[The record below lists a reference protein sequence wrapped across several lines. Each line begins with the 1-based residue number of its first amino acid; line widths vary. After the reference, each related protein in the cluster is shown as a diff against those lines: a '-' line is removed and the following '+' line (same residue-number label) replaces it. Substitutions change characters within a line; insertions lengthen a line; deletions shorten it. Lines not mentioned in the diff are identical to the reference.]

1 MSLQDRWDALSPG
14 LRRGLVLGGAAVVV
28 IGLAALLVRTPKD
41 ERAAGTDERR
51 GLITNLLTDA
61 DPRAIGI
68 EGLAERL
75 RRVET
80 QMGQLAAGLD
90 KLGLKT
96 GADPE
101 RDALIEGLRQE
112 NGRQLEALRAQQ
124 EARRKE
130 LAAGSASPALPPA
143 EVAQPPIPVPA
154 EPAPTQ
160 PPPRAARPLSQL
172 FEPSPDTERGKRE
185 PMRLPPAGAETT
197 RGTKALAIRV
207 VAAEHA
213 EGEEAGPPEDA
224 VLIPAGSILRGV
236 LLSGMDAPTG
246 RQSRRDPYPAL
257 ARIKHDA
264 ILPNRFR
271 ADVRECFLVLA
282 GYGDLGS
289 ERAYLRSE
297 AITCVR
303 ADGGAIEVPID
314 AYATG
319 EDGKVGVRGRVVSKQ
334 GKVIAQ
340 AMMASFV
347 DGFSKMFSTVP
358 VTTLSTAT
366 GQSATFQSVLT
377 PDALQGAAVSG
388 AGSALDRLTNFFMD
402 MAEEMFPVIEIDAGR
417 AIELVLNR
425 GATLSIADA
434 ALPRKTPNSGAFR
447 GGQAPPNRKP

>member
-1 MSLQDRWDALSPG
+1 MSLQDRWEGLSPG
-14 LRRGLVLGGAAVVV
+14 LRRALVLGGAAVLV
-28 IGLAALLVRTPKD
+28 IGLAALLVRAPKD
-41 ERAAGTDERR
+41 ERAAGTDERWR
-51 GLITNLLTDA
+51 LITNLLTDA

-75 RRVET
+75 RRAET
-80 QMGQLAAGLD
+80 QLGQLSAGLD
-90 KLGLKT
+90 KLGLAT
-96 GADPE
+96 GADPQ
-101 RDALIEGLRQE
+101 RDALIEVLRQE
-112 NGRQLEALRAQQ
+112 NARQLEALRSQQ
-124 EARRKE
+124 EALRQE
-130 LAAGSASPALPPA
+130 LAAGNTTPALPPA
-143 EVAQPPIPVPA
+143 EVAQPPVPGPA
-154 EPAPTQ
+154 APAPTQ
-160 PPPRAARPLSQL
+160 SPPRPTRPLSQL
-172 FEPSPDTERGKRE
+172 FEPSPDTERGQRD
-185 PMRLPPAGAETT
+185 PMRLAPTGAETP

-213 EGEEAGPPEDA
+213 EGVEAEPPEDA

-257 ARIKHDA
+257 ARIKYDA

-282 GYGDLGS
+282 GYGILGS

-303 ADGGAIEVPID
+303 ADGGATEVPID

-347 DGFSKMFSTVP
+347 EGFSKMFSTVP

-366 GQSATFQSVLT
+366 GQSGTFQNVLT
-377 PDALQGAAVSG
+377 PESLQGAAVSG
-388 AGSALDRLTNFFMD
+388 AGSALDRLSNFFMD

-425 GATLSIADA
+425 GATLRIADA
-434 ALPRKTPNSGAFR
+434 ALPGKTPKSAAFR
-447 GGQAPPNRKP
+447 GSQAPANRKP

>member
-1 MSLQDRWDALSPG
+1 MSLQERWEGLSPT
-14 LRRGLVLGGAAVVV
+14 LRRALVLGGAIIVL
-28 IGLAALLVRTPKD
+28 IGLASLLVSAPKD
-41 ERAAGTDERR
+41 ERAAGADERR
-51 GLITNLLTDA
+51 RLITNLLTDA

-75 RRVET
+75 RRLET
-80 QMGQLAAGLD
+80 HMGQLSAGLD
-90 KLGLKT
+90 KLGLTK

-101 RDALIEGLRQE
+101 RDALIARLRQE
-112 NGRQLEALRAQQ
+112 NARELQELRRQQEALREQ
-124 EARRKE
+124 
-130 LAAGSASPALPPA
+130 LAAGRTAPALPAAAAP
-143 EVAQPPIPVPA
+143 QPPA
-154 EPAPTQ
+154 ALPTER
-160 PPPRAARPLSQL
+160 PSSPPRAQRPLSQL
-172 FEPSPDTERGKRE
+172 FEPAPGPPSGPPG
-185 PMRLPPAGAETT
+185 MARLPGVGSEPAHGA
-197 RGTKALAIRV
+197 KALTIRL
-207 VAAEHA
+207 VAAEEKA
-213 EGEEAGPPEDA
+213 AKGPAVPDDA

-289 ERAYLRSE
+289 ERAYLRTE

-303 ADGGAIEVPID
+303 QDGGAIEVPID

-334 GKVIAQ
+334 GKLIAQ

-347 DGFSKMFSTVP
+347 EGFSKMFSTVP
-358 VTTLSTAT
+358 VATLSTTA
-366 GQSATFQSVLT
+366 GQSTPFQNVMT
-377 PDALQGAAVSG
+377 PQALQGAAVSG
-388 AGSALDRLTNFFMD
+388 AGNALDRLANFFMD

-417 AIELVLNR
+417 SIEFVLNR
-425 GATLSIADA
+425 GATLRIA
-434 ALPRKTPNSGAFR
+434 G
-447 GGQAPPNRKP
+447 

>member
-1 MSLQDRWDALSPG
+1 MSLQDRWEGLPPG
-14 LRRGLVLGGAAVVV
+14 LRRGLVLGGAAVLV
-28 IGLAALLVRTPKD
+28 IGLAAVLVRAPKD
-41 ERAAGTDERR
+41 ERAGGTDERR
-51 GLITNLLTDA
+51 RLITNLLTDA

-80 QMGQLAAGLD
+80 HIGQLSAGLD

-112 NGRQLEALRAQQ
+112 NARQLEALRSQQ
-124 EARRKE
+124 EALRKE
-130 LAAGSASPALPPA
+130 LAAGNSTPALPPA
-143 EVAQPPIPVPA
+143 EVAQPPVPVPA
-154 EPAPTQ
+154 EPAPTR
-160 PPPRAARPLSQL
+160 PPRSPRPLSQL
-172 FEPSPDTERGKRE
+172 FEPLPDTERGKRE
-185 PMRLPPAGAETT
+185 PMRLPPAGADTP
-197 RGTKALAIRV
+197 RGAKALAIRV
-207 VAAEHA
+207 VAAEPTA
-213 EGEEAGPPEDA
+213 EEGDALPEDA

-297 AITCVR
+297 TITCVR
-303 ADGGAIEVPID
+303 TDGGAIEVPID

-347 DGFSKMFSTVP
+347 EGFSKIFSTVP
-358 VTTLSTAT
+358 VATLSTNA
-366 GQSATFQSVLT
+366 GQSTPFQNVMT
-377 PDALQGAAVSG
+377 PQALQGAAVSG
-388 AGSALDRLTNFFMD
+388 AGNALDRLANFFMD

-425 GATLSIADA
+425 GATLRIAGST
-434 ALPRKTPNSGAFR
+434 PPGKTPKSAAFR
-447 GGQAPPNRKP
+447 GGGAPANRKP

>member
-1 MSLQDRWDALSPG
+1 MSLTERWEALSPG
-14 LRRGLVLGGAAVVV
+14 LRRGLVLGGATAVLV
-28 IGLAALLVRTPKD
+28 GLASLLVNAPKD
-41 ERAAGTDERR
+41 ERTAGGDERR
-51 GLITNLLTDA
+51 RLITNLLTDA

-75 RRVET
+75 RRLET
-80 QMGQLAAGLD
+80 HMGQLSAGLD
-90 KLGLKT
+90 KLGLNK

-112 NGRQLEALRAQQ
+112 SARQLEELRMQQ
-124 EARRKE
+124 EVLRE
-130 LAAGSASPALPPA
+130 QMAAGNATPALPPA
-143 EVAQPPIPVPA
+143 EATQHTAPAQVDR
-154 EPAPTQ
+154 APT
-160 PPPRAARPLSQL
+160 PPRTQRPLNKI
-172 FEPSPDTERGKRE
+172 FEPSPETPRAQPGTA
-185 PMRLPPAGAETT
+185 RLPAVGPDASRSG
-197 RGTKALAIRV
+197 KALEIRL
-207 VAAEHA
+207 VAAEHPA
-213 EGEEAGPPEDA
+213 EEDEALPDDA
-224 VLIPAGSILRGV
+224 VLIPAGSILRGI

-289 ERAYLRSE
+289 ERAYLRTE

-303 ADGGAIEVPID
+303 RDGGAIEVPID

-334 GKVIAQ
+334 GKLIAQ

-347 DGFSKMFSTVP
+347 EGFSKMFSTVP
-358 VTTLSTAT
+358 VATLSTTA
-366 GQSATFQSVLT
+366 GQSTPFQNVMT
-377 PDALQGAAVSG
+377 PQALQGAAVSG
-388 AGSALDRLTNFFMD
+388 AGNALDRLANFFMD

-417 AIELVLNR
+417 SIEFVLNR
-425 GATLSIADA
+425 GATLRIA
-434 ALPRKTPNSGAFR
+434 G
-447 GGQAPPNRKP
+447 

>member
-1 MSLQDRWDALSPG
+1 MSLTERWEALSPA
-14 LRRGLVLGGAAVVV
+14 LRRGLVLGGATVALV
-28 IGLAALLVRTPKD
+28 GLASLLVNGPKD
-41 ERAAGTDERR
+41 ERTAGADERR
-51 GLITNLLTDA
+51 RLITNLLTDA

-75 RRVET
+75 RRLET
-80 QMGQLAAGLD
+80 HMGQLSAGLD
-90 KLGLKT
+90 KLGLNK

-112 NGRQLEALRAQQ
+112 SARQLEELRMQQ
-124 EARRKE
+124 EVLRE
-130 LAAGSASPALPPA
+130 QMAAGNATPALPPA
-143 EVAQPPIPVPA
+143 ETAQPPVAIPA
-154 EPAPTQ
+154 EKTSER
-160 PPPRAARPLSQL
+160 PRAQRPLSQL
-172 FEPSPDTERGKRE
+172 FDPPSETPRAQPG
-185 PMRLPPAGAETT
+185 MARLPAAGPEPARSG
-197 RGTKALAIRV
+197 RALEIRV
-207 VAAEHA
+207 VADEKATAE
-213 EGEEAGPPEDA
+213 EGEALPEDA
-224 VLIPAGSILRGV
+224 ILIPAGSILRGV

-289 ERAYLRSE
+289 ERAYLRTE

-303 ADGGAIEVPID
+303 RDGGAIEVPID

-334 GKVIAQ
+334 GKLIAQ

-347 DGFSKMFSTVP
+347 EGFSKMFSTVP
-358 VTTLSTAT
+358 VATLSTTA
-366 GQSATFQSVLT
+366 GQSTPFQNVMT
-377 PDALQGAAVSG
+377 PQALQGAAVSG
-388 AGSALDRLTNFFMD
+388 AGNALDRLANFFMD

-417 AIELVLNR
+417 SIEFVLNR
-425 GATLSIADA
+425 GATLRIA
-434 ALPRKTPNSGAFR
+434 G
-447 GGQAPPNRKP
+447 

>member
-1 MSLQDRWDALSPG
+1 MSLQDRWEGLAPG
-14 LRRGLVLGGAAVVV
+14 LRRGLVLGGAAIVV
-28 IGLAALLVRTPKD
+28 IGLAALLVRAPKD

-51 GLITNLLTDA
+51 RLITNLLTDA

-80 QMGQLAAGLD
+80 HMGQLSAGLD
-90 KLGLKT
+90 KLGLAT
-96 GADPE
+96 GADPQ

-112 NGRQLEALRAQQ
+112 NARQLAELRAQQ
-124 EARRKE
+124 ESLRRE
-130 LAAGSASPALPPA
+130 LAAGNALPALPPA
-143 EVAQPPIPVPA
+143 EVAQPPIPVPS
-154 EPAPTQ
+154 EPAPSQ
-160 PPPRAARPLSQL
+160 PPPRAPRPLSQL
-172 FEPSPDTERGKRE
+172 FAPPPEASRGQ
-185 PMRLPPAGAETT
+185 PGTVRLPPAGADTP
-197 RGTKALAIRV
+197 RGAKALAIRV

-213 EGEEAGPPEDA
+213 EGEETGPPEDA

-319 EDGKVGVRGRVVSKQ
+319 EDGKVGVRGRVVSK
-334 GKVIAQ
+334 
-340 AMMASFV
+340 
-347 DGFSKMFSTVP
+347 MFSTVP
-358 VTTLSTAT
+358 VATLSTTA
-366 GQSATFQSVLT
+366 GQSTPFQNVLT
-377 PDALQGAAVSG
+377 PEALQGAAVSG
-388 AGSALDRLTNFFMD
+388 AGNALDRLTNFFMD

-417 AIELVLNR
+417 AIEFVLNR
-425 GATLSIADA
+425 GATLRIADSA
-434 ALPRKTPNSGAFR
+434 PPGKTPKSAPFR
-447 GGQAPPNRKP
+447 GGRAPVPV

>member
-1 MSLQDRWDALSPG
+1 MSLSDRWEALSPG
-14 LRRGLVLGGAAVVV
+14 LRRGLVLGGATAVLV
-28 IGLAALLVRTPKD
+28 GLASLLVNAPKD
-41 ERAAGTDERR
+41 ERTAGADERR
-51 GLITNLLTDA
+51 RLITNLLTDA

-75 RRVET
+75 RRLET
-80 QMGQLAAGLD
+80 HMGQLSAGLD
-90 KLGLKT
+90 KLGLNK

-112 NGRQLEALRAQQ
+112 NARQLEELRMQQ
-124 EARRKE
+124 EVLRE
-130 LAAGSASPALPPA
+130 QMAAGNATPALPPA
-143 EVAQPPIPVPA
+143 EATQHTAPAQV
-154 EPAPTQ
+154 ERAPT
-160 PPPRAARPLSQL
+160 PPRTQRPLNKI
-172 FEPSPDTERGKRE
+172 FEPSPETPRAPPGTA
-185 PMRLPPAGAETT
+185 RLPAVGPDASRSG
-197 RGTKALAIRV
+197 KALEIRL
-207 VAAEHA
+207 VAAEQTA
-213 EGEEAGPPEDA
+213 EEGKTLPEDA

-289 ERAYLRSE
+289 ERAYLRTE

-303 ADGGAIEVPID
+303 QDGGAIEVPID

-334 GKVIAQ
+334 GKLIAQ

-347 DGFSKMFSTVP
+347 EGFSKMFSTVP
-358 VTTLSTAT
+358 VATLSTTA
-366 GQSATFQSVLT
+366 GQSTPFQNVMT
-377 PDALQGAAVSG
+377 PQALQGAAVSG
-388 AGSALDRLTNFFMD
+388 AGNALDRLANFFMD

-417 AIELVLNR
+417 SIEFVLNR
-425 GATLSIADA
+425 GATLRIA
-434 ALPRKTPNSGAFR
+434 G
-447 GGQAPPNRKP
+447 